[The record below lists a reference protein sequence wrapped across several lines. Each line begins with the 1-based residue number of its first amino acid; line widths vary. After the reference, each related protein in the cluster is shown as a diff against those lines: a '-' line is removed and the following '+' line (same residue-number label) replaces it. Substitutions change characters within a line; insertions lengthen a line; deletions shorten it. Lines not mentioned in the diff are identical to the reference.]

1 MSDIREQAIEYIGKF
16 RKLDEDLM
24 KIAPKGSIS
33 EIATG
38 KCLEYWDLAI
48 ESIKSQRTGH
58 WKYTTHYARPYRVCS
73 VCGCEREDDHST
85 GWNYCPNCGVKM
97 RRKENKE

>member
-1 MSDIREQAIEYIGKF
+1 MGDIREQAIEYIGKF

-48 ESIKSQRTGH
+48 ESIKSQRTGY
-58 WKYTTHYARPYRVCS
+58 WIETDLDVYECS
-73 VCGCEREDDHST
+73 ECHKGESILTKD
-85 GWNYCPNCGVKM
+85 NYCPNCGAKM
-97 RRKENKE
+97 E